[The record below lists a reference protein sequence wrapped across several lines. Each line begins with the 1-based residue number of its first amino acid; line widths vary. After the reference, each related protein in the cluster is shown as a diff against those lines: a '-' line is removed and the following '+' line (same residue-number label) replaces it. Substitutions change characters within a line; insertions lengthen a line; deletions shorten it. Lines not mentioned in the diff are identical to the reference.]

1 MSSKSASLHSEFQA
15 NQDHIVRSYL
25 SSNNNNNN
33 NMERGKGGK
42 KREERL
48 SIELSMTQ
56 QFNPQN
62 ITKKNTLKQNT
73 HSNITIITRK

>member
-1 MSSKSASLHSEFQA
+1 
-15 NQDHIVRSYL
+15 
-25 SSNNNNNN
+25 
-33 NMERGKGGK
+33 MERGKGGK